1 MKANMVRELNARGV
15 SVLAVPWDH
24 DFDGVLDDYD
34 GLFLSNG
41 PGDPEQ
47 CAATIAELRKTLA
60 REGDAVRPV
69 FGICLGNQLTGLAAG
84 AKTTKLRFGNRGQ
97 NQPVLDA
104 LHPGAC
110 MVTSQNHG
118 FAVDDTDLPEGWRTL
133 YTNANDGSNEGLVH
147 ASKPYFTAQF
157 HPEANG
163 GPTDAYYLFD
173 VFVDACSRHKAGRVP
188 GGAAPAASDGV
199 EGATTGITFRPPH
212 QFAQQ
217 SPSSSSAPADNRIL
231 HGQRHILT
239 SMSTAHNQTQGGD
252 PSV

>member
-1 MKANMVRELNARGV
+1 MVRELNARGV

-173 VFVDACSRHKAGRVP
+173 VFV
-188 GGAAPAASDGV
+188 GALRQDNDVSPHGPPR
-199 EGATTGITFRPPH
+199 RPHTRRSLTKRP
-212 QFAQQ
+212 
-217 SPSSSSAPADNRIL
+217 
-231 HGQRHILT
+231 GQRVLV
-239 SMSTAHNQTQGGD
+239 ALGRLREERGLVVLVLGVVG
-252 PSV
+252 PAFVYK